1 MLKKEGDPFCLKG
14 NYFQKSQKYFQ
25 IYEQVLINIIQ
36 KLVRNLQKPITLLL
50 SSF

>member
-1 MLKKEGDPFCLKG
+1 MLKKEGDPFCLKE

-36 KLVRNLQKPITLLL
+36 KLVRNLQKRRTLLRL
-50 SSF
+50 NF